1 MQLNHYDTPCLWVD
15 LDIMESNIQHLAVYF
30 KSRGLEWRP
39 HTKGIKIPEIAKLAI
54 NAGAFGVTCAKL
66 SEAELMT
73 AAGVQNILIANQV
86 VGEQKIERLCQLSR
100 FNEIIVAV
108 DHLETVQLM
117 NQIAEKFA
125 VTLNVLL
132 EVNTG
137 MNRAGL
143 DPGQPVLDFY
153 RAISELKFIQNRGL
167 MAWEGHTATIADPD
181 EKVRSISA
189 SMEKLSA
196 TVSLCREHG
205 ILIEIISGGGSG
217 TYTISSNFKLLT
229 EIQAGGVIFT
239 DVAYSKW
246 GAETQPSLFLRSLVT
261 SRPSPKRIITD
272 TGWKTLPGWSV
283 APKPLGVDA
292 VGSVSFSSEH
302 GVIHLTKENTS
313 LRPGDPLDYMVGYG
327 DNTVFLHE
335 RLYGV
340 RNGEVETIW
349 EVRGRGRYT

>member
-1 MQLNHYDTPCLWVD
+1 MGRPRHHGV
-15 LDIMESNIQHLAVYF
+15 NIQYLAGYF
-30 KSRGLEWRP
+30 KSRGLNGGLTPRDQD
-39 HTKGIKIPEIAKLAI
+39 PEIAKLAI

-73 AAGVQNILIANQV
+73 AAGGKHPDRQSGRRRTEDRAALSGA
-86 VGEQKIERLCQLSR
+86 SR

-117 NQIAEKFA
+117 NRIAEKFA

-153 RAISELKFIQNRGL
+153 QAIRDLKFIRNRGL

-205 ILIEIISGGGSG
+205 IPIEIISGGGSG

-229 EIQAGGVIFT
+229 EIQGWRRDLHGCRLLQVGCRDSTLTFPQE
-239 DVAYSKW
+239 SRHQSS
-246 GAETQPSLFLRSLVT
+246 QPQKNHHRHRLENSPWLVSRSQT
-261 SRPSPKRIITD
+261 TWD
-272 TGWKTLPGWSV
+272 
-283 APKPLGVDA
+283 
-292 VGSVSFSSEH
+292 
-302 GVIHLTKENTS
+302 
-313 LRPGDPLDYMVGYG
+313 
-327 DNTVFLHE
+327 
-335 RLYGV
+335 
-340 RNGEVETIW
+340 
-349 EVRGRGRYT
+349 